1 MLTIEGVNKLAK
13 LARIELTADEEIKFA
28 KEISA
33 ILGFVDQLQKIK
45 VADDLVSDDG
55 QENNLRADMVI
66 GISTAEQ
73 SELINQAPEVENNLI
88 KTKPVF

>member
-1 MLTIEGVNKLAK
+1 MAK

-73 SELINQAPEVENNLI
+73 EQLISQAPEVQGNLI

>member
-1 MLTIEGVNKLAK
+1 LAK